1 MADKLTMKQLK
12 AELDELRSQ
21 VQGLNPLTS
30 HNDSPIIAAREALDK
45 YESLQDSI
53 DALEAQI
60 KKLGDTKPANDKA
73 FEELKEAVSKDM
85 ETLKKSYSDMVEAYS
100 VMSESV
106 QLDYQDM
113 EERVDRFEKELAE
126 ARNVVTGLRDG
137 GESAKMITSQDKKIA
152 EMRTQM
158 EAVFSRMTR
167 AESRADIAEENFQK
181 LKTES
186 RKERTFIGV
195 IAGVAAGVAVVVL
208 ALALAGMI

>member
-30 HNDSPIIAAREALDK
+30 HDDSPIIAAREALDK

-181 LKTES
+181 LKTDS